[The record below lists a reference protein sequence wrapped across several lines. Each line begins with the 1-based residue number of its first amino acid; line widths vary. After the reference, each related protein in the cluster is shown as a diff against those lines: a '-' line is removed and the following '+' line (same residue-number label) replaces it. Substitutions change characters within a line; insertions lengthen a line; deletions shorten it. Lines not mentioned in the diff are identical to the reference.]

1 MHQVMLP
8 GKCLEGRGRRP
19 TPCARG
25 GVSCPS
31 KGKINV
37 ASNSRAAGIKSVVIA
52 VSGLSVPEGK
62 TGNVLCLECTDP

>member
-1 MHQVMLP
+1 MHQVMLA
-8 GKCLEGRGRRP
+8 GKCLEGIGRRF

-37 ASNSRAAGIKSVVIA
+37 ACNSCAAGIESEAIA

-62 TGNVLCLECTDP
+62 TGNVLCLQCTDP